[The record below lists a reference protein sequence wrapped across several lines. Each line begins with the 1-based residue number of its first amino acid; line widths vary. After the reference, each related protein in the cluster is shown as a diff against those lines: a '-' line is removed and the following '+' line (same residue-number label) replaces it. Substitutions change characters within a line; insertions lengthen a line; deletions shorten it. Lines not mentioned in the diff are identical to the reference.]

1 MSTFLWY
8 AYVTEVRMMSDSRLF
23 KILYYLLEK
32 GQATATELATEFE
45 VSVRTIY
52 RDVDALSGAGIPV
65 YAEAGRNGGIHLL
78 DNFVLDKVIL
88 SEAEKEEI
96 LTALQ
101 SMLMTGAASEVT
113 GTLTKLSALFNLN
126 AANWLEAD
134 FSRWG
139 GRQEDNKKFED
150 IKWAVIR
157 RNAIEITYAGS
168 YEKISKR
175 KIYPL
180 KLSYKSRAWYVKA
193 YCTEKDDY
201 RIFKLTRILDLKIL
215 NENFPCHIFPEKNTA
230 PQQEY
235 NQITLRFPRE
245 MAYRIY
251 DEFDRTE
258 VAIQENG
265 DLLVSAKMPEDT
277 WLVGYL
283 LSFGTQVEVI
293 EPLYLKNV
301 IAEQAKQIYEKN
313 KP

>member
-1 MSTFLWY
+1 MSNI
-8 AYVTEVRMMSDSRLF
+8 RLF

-32 GQATATELATEFE
+32 GQATAAELATEFE
-45 VSVRTIY
+45 VSIRTIY
-52 RDVDALSGAGIPV
+52 RDVDALSSAGIPI

-78 DNFVLDKVIL
+78 DDFVLDKVIL
-88 SEAEKEEI
+88 SETEKEEI
-96 LTALQ
+96 LSALQ
-101 SMLMTGAASEVT
+101 SMLIIGDTSEVT

-126 AANWLEAD
+126 VTNWIEVD

-139 GRQEDNKKFED
+139 GKQEDNKKFED
-150 IKWAVIR
+150 IKSAIIR
-157 RNAIEITYAGS
+157 RNAIKITYASS

-180 KLSYKSRAWYVKA
+180 KLSYKSKAWYVKA
-193 YCTEKDDY
+193 YCTEKSEY
-201 RIFKLTRILDLKIL
+201 RIFKLTRILDLEIL
-215 NENFPCHIFPEKNTA
+215 NENFPYHIFPEKNTA
-230 PQQEY
+230 WQQEY
-235 NQITLRFPRE
+235 DQITLRFPRE

-258 VAIQENG
+258 VTIQQNG
-265 DLLVSAKMPEDT
+265 DLLVSAKMPEGT

-283 LSFGTQVEVI
+283 LSFGTQVEII

>member
-1 MSTFLWY
+1 MSG
-8 AYVTEVRMMSDSRLF
+8 SRLF

-32 GQATATELATEFE
+32 GQATANELAAEFE

-52 RDVDALSGAGIPV
+52 RDVEALSGAGIPI

-88 SEAEKEEI
+88 SETEKEEI

-101 SMLMTGAASEVT
+101 SMSIIGDTPEVT
-113 GTLTKLSALFNLN
+113 GTRTKLSALFKLN
-126 AANWLEAD
+126 AANWLEID

-139 GRQEDNKKFED
+139 GGQEDNKKFED
-150 IKWAVIR
+150 IKSAIIQH
-157 RNAIEITYAGS
+157 NAIEIDYANS

-193 YCTEKDDY
+193 YCTEKSDY
-201 RIFKLTRILDLKIL
+201 RIFKLTRILDLEIL
-215 NENFPCHIFPEKNTA
+215 DEIFSCHAFPEET
-230 PQQEY
+230 PSPRQEY

-245 MAYRIY
+245 MAYRVY

-283 LSFGTQVEVI
+283 LSFGTQVEII
-293 EPLYLKNV
+293 EPLYLKKV

>member
-1 MSTFLWY
+1 MSN
-8 AYVTEVRMMSDSRLF
+8 SRLF

-45 VSVRTIY
+45 VSIRTIY
-52 RDVDALSGAGIPV
+52 RDVETLSCAGIPI
-65 YAEAGRNGGIHLL
+65 YAEAGRIGGIHLL

-88 SEAEKEEI
+88 SETEKEEI
-96 LTALQ
+96 LTTLQ
-101 SMLMTGAASEVT
+101 SMLIIGDTSEIT

-126 AANWLEAD
+126 ASNWLEVD

-139 GRQEDNKKFED
+139 GKQEDNKKFED
-150 IKWAVIR
+150 IKSAIIQH
-157 RNAIEITYAGS
+157 NAIEITYASS
-168 YEKISKR
+168 YEKINKR

-193 YCTEKDDY
+193 YCIERRDY
-201 RIFKLTRILDLKIL
+201 RIFKLTRILDLEIL
-215 NENFPCHIFPEKNTA
+215 NESFSYHIFPEKNTA

-258 VAIQENG
+258 VVIQENG

>member
-1 MSTFLWY
+1 MSN
-8 AYVTEVRMMSDSRLF
+8 SRLF

-32 GQATATELATEFE
+32 GQTTAAELATEFE
-45 VSVRTIY
+45 VSIRTIY
-52 RDVDALSGAGIPV
+52 RDVEALSGAGIPI

-78 DNFVLDKVIL
+78 DNFVLEKVLL
-88 SEAEKEEI
+88 SETEKEEI

-101 SMLMTGAASEVT
+101 SRLIIGDTSEVT

-126 AANWLEAD
+126 AANWLEVD

-139 GRQEDNKKFED
+139 GKKEDNKKFED
-150 IKWAVIR
+150 IKSAIIQ
-157 RNAIEITYAGS
+157 RNAIEITYASS

-175 KIYPL
+175 KICPL

-193 YCTEKDDY
+193 YCIERSDY
-201 RIFKLTRILDLKIL
+201 RIFKLTRILDLEIL
-215 NENFPCHIFPEKNTA
+215 NENFSHLIFPEKNTV

-245 MAYRIY
+245 MAYRVY

-301 IAEQAKQIYEKN
+301 IAERAKQIYEKN
-313 KP
+313 KL

>member
-1 MSTFLWY
+1 MSN
-8 AYVTEVRMMSDSRLF
+8 SRLF

-32 GQATATELATEFE
+32 GQATAAELAAAFE
-45 VSVRTIY
+45 VSIRTIY
-52 RDVDALSGAGIPV
+52 RDVEALSGAGIPI
-65 YAEAGRNGGIHLL
+65 YAETGRNGGIHLL
-78 DNFVLDKVIL
+78 DNFILDKVIL
-88 SEAEKEEI
+88 SETEKEEI

-101 SMLMTGAASEVT
+101 SMLIIGDTSEVT

-126 AANWLEAD
+126 AANWIEVD

-139 GRQEDNKKFED
+139 DRQEDNRKFED
-150 IKWAVIR
+150 IKSAIIQH
-157 RNAIEITYAGS
+157 NAIEIAYASS

-193 YCTEKDDY
+193 YCTERGDY
-201 RIFKLTRILDLKIL
+201 RIFKLTRILDLEIL
-215 NENFPCHIFPEKNTA
+215 NESFSYHIFPEENTSL
-230 PQQEY
+230 PQEY
-235 NQITLRFPRE
+235 NQITLRFPGE

-251 DEFDRTE
+251 DEFDRKE
-258 VAIQENG
+258 VVIQENG

-283 LSFGTQVEVI
+283 LSFGTQVEII
-293 EPLYLKNV
+293 EPLYIKKV

-313 KP
+313 KT